1 MNLICLFLVLVLTSF
16 SAFAHDIPLAKYLVK
31 SPGIKLMDQISQ
43 DFEVLRKTA
52 DGFEVYVPENK
63 IPSFLKLAPKAQ
75 LLSEESF
82 NKSLLAGYRDMAS
95 VTAELKAIAAQY
107 PSITKLEIYGKTDK
121 GLPLYVLKISDN
133 VEIDETEPELLITSA
148 THGDELI
155 TVEVTME
162 LFQLILKNYGEDARM
177 TKFIQEREIYF
188 IPVIN
193 PDGYSKR
200 SRYANNVDPN
210 RDYPYP
216 GKENKKSVD
225 CIDALI
231 KFFHSRN
238 FVGSMDIHASG
249 KLVMFPWAY
258 TRDEVAT
265 VDQTTFQNLVDHMAE
280 LNKYTAGQISKVIY
294 VAKGSSADYYYW
306 KKQTTAVA
314 IELTTTKVPPANR
327 IPVVVE
333 EAREM
338 VWRFIEHF

>member
-1 MNLICLFLVLVLTSF
+1 MNIIRLFVILLITSLT
-16 SAFAHDIPLAKYLVK
+16 AFAHDIPLAKYLVK
-31 SPGIKLMDQISQ
+31 SPSTKVMNQIAA
-43 DFEVLRKTA
+43 DYEVLRRTSE
-52 DGFEVYVPENK
+52 GFEIYVPANK
-63 IPSFLKLAPKAQ
+63 ISAFLKLVPKAQ
-75 LLSEESF
+75 YLPEESF

-107 PSITKLEIYGKTDK
+107 PDITRLETYGKTDK

-133 VEIDETEPELLITSA
+133 VDTDEDEPELMITSA

-162 LFQLILKNYGEDARM
+162 LFQLMLKNYGKDARM
-177 TKFIQEREIYF
+177 TKFIQDREIYF

-193 PDGYSKR
+193 PDGYSNR

-216 GKENKKSVD
+216 GKETKKSVD

-249 KLVMFPWAY
+249 QLVMFPWAY
-258 TRDEVAT
+258 TRDNLAT
-265 VDQTTFQNLVDHMAE
+265 AEQTSFQNLVDHMAE
-280 LNKYTAGQISKVIY
+280 MNKYTAGQISRVIY

-306 KKQTTAVA
+306 KNQTVAVA
-314 IELTTTKVPPANR
+314 VELTTTKVPSAQKIPA
-327 IPVVVE
+327 VVE
-333 EAREM
+333 EAKEM
-338 VWRFIEHF
+338 IWRFIEHF